1 MRHCSKC
8 LKEKSLSEFYLRKR
22 GPRVGKYYEKCK
34 VCMKVRGR
42 SYYHL
47 NHKRQ
52 LALALIRRHRSYYE
66 KRNYLN
72 SIKNKPCSDCGQ
84 RYPYFVMDF
93 DHVNVRDKIK
103 EVAYMVTRNWSLV
116 KIKAEVKKC
125 EVVCANCHRIR
136 TYGKLAEIAKVVKA
150 SL

>member
-1 MRHCSKC
+1 
-8 LKEKSLSEFYLRKR
+8 
-22 GPRVGKYYEKCK
+22 
-34 VCMKVRGR
+34 
-42 SYYHL
+42 
-47 NHKRQ
+47 
-52 LALALIRRHRSYYE
+52 
-66 KRNYLN
+66 
-72 SIKNKPCSDCGQ
+72 
-84 RYPYFVMDF
+84 MDF